1 MENLKKSA
9 LLTPELAA
17 QAVEILRPSIETL
30 IKNQNGRLVIYIV
43 ILDPVAAAKG
53 VYEVLWEGP
62 IGEANTDKWPKS
74 YNEFAHAKTRVT
86 FQTRLP
92 SHLVRFHAPYMY
104 QNGDFKFGG
113 SDQAAWIGITIISFP
128 PRSTPPCMPCASAR
142 SERSHPHCSSDNQ
155 PPNKNSNAQQ
165 FPAVPKGDGSFY

>member
-113 SDQAAWIGITIISFP
+113 SDIRENLITGSSGLDWHHDYLVSATINATLHALCLGAIGTESSPLFIGQPAA
-128 PRSTPPCMPCASAR
+128 
-142 SERSHPHCSSDNQ
+142 EQ
-155 PPNKNSNAQQ
+155 K
-165 FPAVPKGDGSFY
+165 